1 MLGAVAGAARSRS
14 KKPRS
19 VRPRRRTSLVVVAL
33 IAAAAAGGG
42 VATALFVVPR
52 ATGALR
58 AVTAAT
64 VYADPDETAA
74 VAEGAE
80 PTAVAGGGAGE
91 PEIPVGDP
99 PRVPA
104 DAEHEREQLSALPPA
119 AGARKLATNPAIV
132 LGDVEVEVI
141 EGSRPWVIH
150 RLVPGETLEQVAWRY
165 EVTPQELRTWN
176 GIASDAAPLEPGARV
191 KLEAHRVPP
200 PRQRV
205 SYTVQP
211 GDSWWSIAT
220 AHAID
225 SKDLRA
231 SNPSVPVKLTA
242 GDVLVL
248 WVDPAVLHWVRTDRP
263 AGDDSASLR
272 RGAVGVGAPWD
283 GRLVNG
289 VPIPKGRGFRL
300 QEPAASYGTTHA
312 VESLV
317 AALGAYTATAVTGGG
332 HERPLLVGAMS
343 LRHGG
348 ALPGRRSHQTG
359 REVDVRL
366 PLAAEF
372 PAWFPVKPWRV
383 DYEAL
388 WRLVAALAET
398 GEIDAIFLD
407 YELHKPLHKAATKLG
422 ADEDA
427 LHRMIQWP
435 RGRADGNGLVRHADG
450 QTSQIHVRF
459 RCGRHETECV
469 GGLEPP

>member
-1 MLGAVAGAARSRS
+1 M
-14 KKPRS
+14 P
-19 VRPRRRTSLVVVAL
+19 LVVVAL
-33 IAAAAAGGG
+33 IAVIAAGGG

-64 VYADPDETAA
+64 VYADPDEAEAA
-74 VAEGAE
+74 TDGTE
-80 PTAVAGGGAGE
+80 PTAGGGATGE
-91 PEIPVGDP
+91 PEIPVGEP
-99 PRVPA
+99 ARAPA

-119 AGARKLATNPAIV
+119 AGGPKLATNPAIA
-132 LGDVEVEVI
+132 LDDVEIQVI

-165 EVTPQELRTWN
+165 EVTVQELREWN
-176 GIASDAAPLEPGARV
+176 GLAADAKPLEPGARLS
-191 KLEAHRVPP
+191 LEAHRVPP

-211 GDSWWSIAT
+211 GDSWWSIAI

-225 SKDLRA
+225 SKALRA
-231 SNPSVPVKLTA
+231 TNPTA
-242 GDVLVL
+242 PERLAAGVVLEL
-248 WVDPAVLHWVRTDRP
+248 WIDPAVLHWVRTDRP
-263 AGDDSASLR
+263 ASDEPTASLR
-272 RGAVGVGAPWD
+272 RGAVGVGAPWE

-289 VPIPKGRGFRL
+289 VPIPAGKGWRV

-317 AALGAYTATAVTGGG
+317 AALQAHVATHG
-332 HERPLLVGAMS
+332 HERPLLLGAMS

-348 ALPGRRSHQTG
+348 PLPGRASHQTG
-359 REVDVRL
+359 REVDIRL

-372 PAWFPVKPWRV
+372 PVWFPVKPWRV

-388 WRLVAALAET
+388 WQLVAALADT

-407 YELHKPLHKAATKLG
+407 YELQKQLHKAATKLG
-422 ADEDA
+422 TDEDA
-427 LHRMIQWP
+427 RRRMIQWP
-435 RGRADGNGLVRHADG
+435 RGRAEGNGLVRHADG
-450 QTSQIHVRF
+450 QTTQIHVRF

-469 GGLEPP
+469 GGSAGP

>member
-1 MLGAVAGAARSRS
+1 MLGAVAVAARSRS

-19 VRPRRRTSLVVVAL
+19 ARPRRRRTSLVVVAL
-33 IAAAAAGGG
+33 IATLAAGGG
-42 VATALFVVPR
+42 VATALFLVPR

-74 VAEGAE
+74 SEGVE
-80 PTAVAGGGAGE
+80 PGAVSAGGAGE
-91 PEIPVGDP
+91 PEIPVGVP
-99 PRVPA
+99 PRPPA
-104 DAEHEREQLSALPPA
+104 DAEHEREQLSAMPLA
-119 AGARKLATNPAIV
+119 AGARKLATNPEIV
-132 LGDVEVEVI
+132 LDDVEIEAV
-141 EGSRPWVIH
+141 EGSHRWMIH

-165 EVTPQELRTWN
+165 EITPQELRTWN
-176 GIASDAAPLEPGARV
+176 GLAAASSPLEPGARV
-191 KLEAHRVPP
+191 RLEARRVPP
-200 PRQRV
+200 PRQQV
-205 SYTVQP
+205 SYVVQP
-211 GDSWWSIAT
+211 GDSWWSIAI

-231 SNPSVPVKLTA
+231 TNPTAPAQLVA

-263 AGDDSASLR
+263 AGDDPSASLR
-272 RGAVGVGAPWD
+272 RGAVGVGAPWE

-289 VPIPKGRGFRL
+289 VPIPAGKSWRL
-300 QEPAASYGTTHA
+300 QEPATSYGTTHA
-312 VESLV
+312 VESLI
-317 AALGAYTATAVTGGG
+317 AALEAHAATVGQ
-332 HERPLLVGAMS
+332 ERPLLVGAMS

-348 ALPGRRSHQTG
+348 PLPGRRSHQTG
-359 REVDVRL
+359 RDVDIRL
-366 PLAAEF
+366 PLASAF

-388 WRLVAALAET
+388 WQVVAALADT
-398 GEIDAIFLD
+398 GEIDVIFLD
-407 YELHKPLHKAATKLG
+407 YELQKQLHKAATKLG

-427 LHRMIQWP
+427 CHRMIQWP

-450 QTSQIHVRF
+450 QTTQIHVRF

-469 GGLEPP
+469 GGTESP